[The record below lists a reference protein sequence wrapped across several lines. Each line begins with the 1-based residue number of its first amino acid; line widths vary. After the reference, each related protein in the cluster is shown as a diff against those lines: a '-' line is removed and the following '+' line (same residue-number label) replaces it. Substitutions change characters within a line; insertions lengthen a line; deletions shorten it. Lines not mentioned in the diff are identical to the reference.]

1 MGAGNRRSMSNPCSS
16 PRALQELE
24 RYGSSARIF
33 PPGLFRMNPAC
44 PSHQIGIR
52 PGGVR
57 GSLTCSNKRAFKAT
71 SRSFR
76 ENSEPSSL
84 VKLMILDVRS
94 QFLNG
99 DVELTLPQRVDDA
112 L

>member
-1 MGAGNRRSMSNPCSS
+1 MK
-16 PRALQELE
+16 
-24 RYGSSARIF
+24 
-33 PPGLFRMNPAC
+33 PAC
-44 PSHQIGIR
+44 PSHQIVIR

-57 GSLTCSNKRAFKAT
+57 CFLTCSNKRAFKAT

-84 VKLMILDVRS
+84 VELMILDVRS
-94 QFLNG
+94 QFLNR

-112 L
+112 LVSLYPPGPIAARHAAAKPVEEDLQQVVEGDKRF